1 MQFFYDGQIRRY
13 ITQAIRVLSNF
24 VVKYGDGTLVRIPVM
39 YGDIDRQVGSIINQ
53 NSASTVAS
61 VPRIAVHVSG
71 LDIDSSRL
79 SDSTFVGKMNF
90 RERDIDSSG
99 VYNQAQ
105 GKNYTV
111 ERLMPTPFKLTLKVD
126 IWSANTEQK
135 LQILEQMLVLFNPS
149 LEIQTTDNYVDWT
162 SISVLNL
169 SSVNWSSRQVPTG
182 TETPIDIATLTLDC
196 PIWISPP
203 VKVKHLGVI
212 TKIITSIYNN
222 SVTEDDSYIQGLGQ
236 PLTSG
241 TTNLTSLLSK
251 DVVTVSDYTIQVYNG
266 QATLL
271 TKNEGFSPREI
282 TLDIPVRGGNAA
294 INWNDLFDRY
304 PGSYIA
310 GSSMLFLTQPD
321 GTEVVGTIAVNALDT
336 TVLSVTYNPDTLVLN
351 TGIDSQ
357 GRLDND
363 PAYDSAGSHRP
374 GSPGTFDA
382 IINPLTYNPGTPT
395 IGIRLLIIEDI
406 GDTQSVTDGH
416 YASAWGPLV
425 AKANDIIEY
434 TGSAWQVVFDY
445 TQFPDTMVWQT
456 NIYTGVQYL
465 WNGVQWK
472 KSFEGEYTADLWRIV
487 L

>member
-1 MQFFYDGQIRRY
+1 
-13 ITQAIRVLSNF
+13 
-24 VVKYGDGTLVRIPVM
+24 
-39 YGDIDRQVGSIINQ
+39 
-53 NSASTVAS
+53 
-61 VPRIAVHVSG
+61 
-71 LDIDSSRL
+71 
-79 SDSTFVGKMNF
+79 
-90 RERDIDSSG
+90 
-99 VYNQAQ
+99 
-105 GKNYTV
+105 
-111 ERLMPTPFKLTLKVD
+111 
-126 IWSANTEQK
+126 
-135 LQILEQMLVLFNPS
+135 
-149 LEIQTTDNYVDWT
+149 
-162 SISVLNL
+162 
-169 SSVNWSSRQVPTG
+169 
-182 TETPIDIATLTLDC
+182 
-196 PIWISPP
+196 
-203 VKVKHLGVI
+203 
-212 TKIITSIYNN
+212 
-222 SVTEDDSYIQGLGQ
+222 
-236 PLTSG
+236 
-241 TTNLTSLLSK
+241 LSK

-271 TKNEGFSPREI
+271 TKNEGYSPREA

-321 GTEVVGTIAVNALDT
+321 GTEVVGTIAINSLDST
-336 TVLSVTYNPDTLVLN
+336 SLSVTYNPDTLVLN

-363 PAYDSAGSHRP
+363 PDYNSAGSHRP
-374 GSPGTFDA
+374 SSPGTFDA
-382 IINPLTYNPGTPT
+382 IVNPLTYNPGTPT
-395 IGIRLLIIEDI
+395 VGIRLLIIEDI